1 MQKKQKSQSEARPI
15 RGAELSRSIGMS
27 HLSWSFDPA
36 SAHELTGEVTSRAIG
51 ALRIS
56 WIRLGLG
63 LNTWSGERTST
74 DISSQPEP
82 YLIFVMPL
90 QGSIRLT
97 APGKITDI
105 GQNDIGI
112 WDSTQPFCFE
122 LKRGT
127 YEQISVLVP
136 QRVLRTRPE
145 VCAELHCAHVD
156 ETNVLSELC
165 VQHMTTLAK
174 FLNSQLRPYEI
185 SLSTLTTS
193 TFDAV
198 LSSLY
203 KVPRD
208 RDFLLDEIKNY
219 IECYIT
225 DESLSPKTVA
235 TAFEISTRYA
245 HKLFER
251 SDCTLGEW
259 ILNRRLERSATD
271 LASNEQAV
279 TDVAYKWGFKD
290 LGHYSRTFKK
300 RFGET
305 PSAFR
310 KNAMRQSGQAQ

>member
-1 MQKKQKSQSEARPI
+1 MDKKQKYQSEAHPV

-27 HLSWSFDPA
+27 HLSWSFDPT
-36 SAHELTGEVTSRAIG
+36 STRELTGKVTSRAIG
-51 ALRIS
+51 PLRIS

-63 LNTWSGERTST
+63 LRTWSGERTST
-74 DISSQPEP
+74 DISSPPEP

-90 QGSIRLT
+90 EGSIRLT
-97 APGKITDI
+97 APNRTTDI
-105 GQNDIGI
+105 GENEIGI
-112 WDSTQPFCFE
+112 WDSTQPLGFE
-122 LKRGT
+122 LNGDS

-156 ETNVLSELC
+156 ETNILSELC
-165 VQHMTTLAK
+165 VQHMSTLAK

-203 KVPRD
+203 KVPHD
-208 RDFLLDEIKNY
+208 RDYLLDEIKNY

-225 DESLSPKTVA
+225 DESLSPTSVA
-235 TAFEISTRYA
+235 SAFEISTRYA
-245 HKLFER
+245 HKLFEA

-259 ILNRRLERSATD
+259 ILNRRLERSAAD
-271 LASNEQAV
+271 LASNEHAV

-310 KNAMRQSGQAQ
+310 KNAVRQ